1 MSKSTFFWGIILV
14 LVGILLLLNSLGI
27 LAVNVWSLIWPLALI
42 AFGLWL
48 LWGVLLGGQAA
59 GVEEA
64 TIPLEGAGRAR
75 VRIQH
80 GAGRLDV
87 DSSAGSGELV
97 SGTFGGGLEHRLRQ
111 EGDLLDVEMRTPPGH
126 FPFFMMPWSWGRGG
140 PLDWSFGLNGEVPLS
155 LDLQTGASD
164 ARLDLS
170 DLRVTDL
177 RLQTGAS
184 ATRLTLPANAGQT
197 RAEIHSG
204 AASVSIRVPEGVAAR
219 IRIKSG
225 MAGIAVDR
233 DRFPRSGDTYQS
245 PDYETA
251 PNRVDLYVE
260 TGVGSVDV
268 R

>member
-1 MSKSTFFWGIILV
+1 MNRSTLFWGIILI
-14 LVGILLLLNSLGI
+14 LAGILLLLNSLGI

-42 AFGLWL
+42 ALGLWL
-48 LWGVLLGGQAA
+48 LWGILLGGQAA

-64 TIPLEGAGRAR
+64 TIPLEGAGRAL

-80 GAGRLDV
+80 GAGRLNV
-87 DSSAGSGELV
+87 DSSAGPGELV
-97 SGTFGGGLEHRLRQ
+97 SGTFGGGLEHRAKR
-111 EGDLLDVEMRTPPGH
+111 EGDLLDVEMRTPRSQA
-126 FPFFMMPWSWGRGG
+126 PFFMMPWHWGPGG

-170 DLRVTDL
+170 DLRVSDL

-197 RAEIHSG
+197 RAEVHSG

-233 DRFPRSGDTYQS
+233 GRFPRTGDTYQS
-245 PDYETA
+245 PGYETA
-251 PNRVDLYVE
+251 PNKVDLYVE

>member
-1 MSKSTFFWGIILV
+1 M
-14 LVGILLLLNSLGI
+14 
-27 LAVNVWSLIWPLALI
+27 
-42 AFGLWL
+42 
-48 LWGVLLGGQAA
+48 
-59 GVEEA
+59 
-64 TIPLEGAGRAR
+64 
-75 VRIQH
+75 
-80 GAGRLDV
+80 
-87 DSSAGSGELV
+87 
-97 SGTFGGGLEHRLRQ
+97 
-111 EGDLLDVEMRTPPGH
+111 TPWH
-126 FPFFMMPWSWGRGG
+126 WGRGG

-170 DLRVTDL
+170 DLRVSDL

-197 RAEIHSG
+197 RAEVHSG

-233 DRFPRSGDTYQS
+233 GRFPRTGDTYQS

>member
-1 MSKSTFFWGIILV
+1 MSRSTFFWGIILV
-14 LVGILLLLNSLGI
+14 LAGILLLLNSLGI

-48 LWGVLLGGQAA
+48 LWGIFLGRSEA
-59 GVEEA
+59 GAEEA

-97 SGTFGGGLEHRLRQ
+97 SGTFRGGLERRVKR
-111 EGDLLDVEMRTPPGH
+111 EGDALTVEMHTPPHH
-126 FPFFMMPWSWGRGG
+126 FPFFMMPWSWGPGG

-164 ARLDLS
+164 ARLDLAE
-170 DLRVTDL
+170 LRVTDL

-184 ATRLTLPANAGQT
+184 ATRLTLPANAGHT
-197 RAEIHSG
+197 RAEVHSG

-219 IRIKSG
+219 IQIKSG